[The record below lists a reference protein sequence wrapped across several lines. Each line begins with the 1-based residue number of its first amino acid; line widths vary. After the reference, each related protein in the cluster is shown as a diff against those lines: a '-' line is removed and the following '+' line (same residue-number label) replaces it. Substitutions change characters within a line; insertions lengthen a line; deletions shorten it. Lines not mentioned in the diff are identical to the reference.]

1 MGRRP
6 RDQAARGRRR
16 SDDVPTQASTKTA
29 AHKRYLEHHR
39 GPGTKEP
46 AAYVNNL
53 SGRRPGIISPR
64 SSTWRPRDQGARG
77 HRRGGHGTKEPG
89 HRRGESASSPDAG
102 TSDIFK
108 PPTLPDW
115 GTGHGGIRDDVPT
128 QASAEPRRI
137 SEARSESPTARSL
150 RNVIGGHVRSYR
162 SEKTPRYQKTNT
174 SPSNDAGPCM
184 TRLRVYCGCRTLR
197 SLMSRSYDHRPVKP
211 PWL

>member
-150 RNVIGGHVRSYR
+150 RNAIGGHVKELPEREDSTISEDEHQPIERRRSMHD
-162 SEKTPRYQKTNT
+162 TP
-174 SPSNDAGPCM
+174 SGVLWMSDSSIPD
-184 TRLRVYCGCRTLR
+184 V
-197 SLMSRSYDHRPVKP
+197 SLV
-211 PWL
+211 